1 MATYEFNDQI
11 KFLLPS
17 GFMLTREENDDGDEV
32 VKIISGEYENDDGE
46 TCYKFSCNVTV
57 NEFDPD
63 DVDDDIT
70 SANLLDK
77 LAERME
83 DSRR

>member
-46 TCYKFSCNVTV
+46 TCYKFSCNVFP
-57 NEFDPD
+57 NYF
-63 DVDDDIT
+63 IF
-70 SANLLDK
+70 
-77 LAERME
+77 
-83 DSRR
+83 

>member
-32 VKIISGEYENDDGE
+32 VKIISG
-46 TCYKFSCNVTV
+46 
-57 NEFDPD
+57 
-63 DVDDDIT
+63 
-70 SANLLDK
+70 
-77 LAERME
+77 
-83 DSRR
+83 